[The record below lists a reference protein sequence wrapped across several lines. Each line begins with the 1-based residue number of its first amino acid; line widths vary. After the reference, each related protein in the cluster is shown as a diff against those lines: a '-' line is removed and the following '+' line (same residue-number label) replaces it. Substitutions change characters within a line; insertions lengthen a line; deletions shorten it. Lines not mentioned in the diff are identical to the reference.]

1 MSRSPIIQKKRRK
14 KYIYIPKS
22 YRKLTK
28 DEMEIFNKKEPEK
41 KEDVTTD

>member
-1 MSRSPIIQKKRRK
+1 MPRCNVRSMKKRRK

-41 KEDVTTD
+41 KDSSD